1 MIKKGKET
9 LKILRAIQSGK
20 KISVTEPFSAP
31 WFSARVV
38 KGHLP
43 LLASSNMPLI
53 KIEAMAINVK
63 QLNILKMQAKSK

>member
-1 MIKKGKET
+1 MKRGKDT
-9 LKILRAIQSGK
+9 LKILRAIQSGR

-43 LLASSNMPLI
+43 LFIRSNNPLT
-53 KIEAMAINVK
+53 KIEAIAINN
-63 QLNILKMQAKSK
+63 NILKVFVIPANNK